1 MPVLKSDEAPVEKVK
16 SGLERKIIYG
26 DHLMTVI
33 LDFSGGP
40 WLEPET
46 PHSHP
51 HEQISYVAAG
61 EILFIC
67 EGESPHHLKAGDAF
81 YAPSGKKHGIRLLT
95 ERARLI
101 DNFTPLRK
109 DFL

>member
-1 MPVLKSDEAPVEKVK
+1 MPVLKFNEAPVEKVK
-16 SGLERKIIYG
+16 KGLERKIIHG
-26 DHLMTVI
+26 ENLMTVI

-51 HEQISYVAAG
+51 HEQISYVATG

-67 EGESPHHLKAGDAF
+67 EGEPSYHLKEGDAF
-81 YAPSGKKHGIRLLT
+81 YVPSGKKHGIKLLT
-95 ERARLI
+95 EKARLI
-101 DNFTPLRK
+101 DNFTPLRE